1 MCECGVATGSC
12 VQILDFIT
20 ERGSCYVVAAGNL
33 RTDFRFWC
41 RAAKLDVNG
50 FPLRGD
56 TLHTT
61 LQITT
66 VVSRLLIPVCNTFRV
81 PDNIKKCPII

>member
-1 MCECGVATGSC
+1 MFECGVAAGSC

-41 RAAKLDVNG
+41 RAASKLDVNG
-50 FPLRGD
+50 FPLRGAPQSNGEGSLK
-56 TLHTT
+56 TLP
-61 LQITT
+61 
-66 VVSRLLIPVCNTFRV
+66 RP
-81 PDNIKKCPII
+81 KEGK